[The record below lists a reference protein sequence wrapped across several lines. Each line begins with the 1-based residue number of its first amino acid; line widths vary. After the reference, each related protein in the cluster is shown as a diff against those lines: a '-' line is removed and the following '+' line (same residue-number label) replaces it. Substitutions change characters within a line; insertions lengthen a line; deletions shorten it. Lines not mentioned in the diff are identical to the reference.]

1 MGGVDGLVIRHAELA
16 DLGAVRDV
24 FRRSSLS
31 NRADR
36 ADLLAHPEVLDLS
49 DQAIREG
56 RTRVAVV
63 DDHVIGFVTTAPSD
77 DGLELEDLFVDPDWT
92 RRGIGRALVSDAA
105 ATARERGVI
114 RIEVTANEHAL
125 DFYETVGFV
134 QDDMVTTQFGSAPR
148 MHLDVR

>member
-1 MGGVDGLVIRHAELA
+1 MIRPAEPA

-36 ADLLAHPEVLDLS
+36 ANLLAHPEVLDLS
-49 DQAIREG
+49 DQAIRDG

-63 DDHVIGFVTTAPSD
+63 EDHVIGFVTTAPSG
-77 DGLELEDLFVDPDWT
+77 DGLDLEDLFVDPDWM

-105 ATARERGVI
+105 AMARDRGVT
-114 RIEVTANEHAL
+114 RIEVTANDDAL
-125 DFYETVGFV
+125 DFYEILGFV
-134 QDDMVTTQFGSAPR
+134 RDGTVSTPFGSAPH